1 MYIIVIEIFF
11 IVLLYSFLSKSH
23 SLRKEYSF
31 NIFIYL
37 HDMTLLYFFVLSIN
51 KIFDSE
57 CMYVF
62 IDNLYMLLDWKM
74 VVHNDCVHLFSVKI
88 DFVCTS
94 NSILRLIIILEVLD
108 HVYYIFSLHLYKYLN
123 LIKLNHGFIDSTIFK
138 YQVFLISKSIICY

>member
-11 IVLLYSFLSKSH
+11 IVLFYFLFSKLYLFC
-23 SLRKEYSF
+23 KEYSF

-37 HDMTLLYFFVLSIN
+37 YDMILLYFFVLFIN

-74 VVHNDCVHLFSVKI
+74 VVYNDCVYLFFVKI
-88 DFVCTS
+88 VRWVGICKIDVC
-94 NSILRLIIILEVLD
+94 LL
-108 HVYYIFSLHLYKYLN
+108 
-123 LIKLNHGFIDSTIFK
+123 
-138 YQVFLISKSIICY
+138 